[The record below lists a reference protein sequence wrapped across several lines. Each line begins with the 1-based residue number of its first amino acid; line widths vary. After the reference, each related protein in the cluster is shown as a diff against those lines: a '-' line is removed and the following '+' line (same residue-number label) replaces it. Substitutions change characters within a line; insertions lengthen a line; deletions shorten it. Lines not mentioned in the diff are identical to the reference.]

1 MLHVVKC
8 VLNYLFREV
17 DMDKS
22 WIDLPSKACM
32 QYIEWV
38 DKFLDFAFANII
50 GDTRIYCP
58 CKKCCNRYLV
68 ERQVARA
75 HIIVN
80 DFFVK
85 STKIGPNTVNPTYL
99 CIQVKIMSIVM

>member
-1 MLHVVKC
+1 MLQVVKC
-8 VLNYLFREV
+8 VLNYLFREI

-22 WIDLPSKACM
+22 WIDLPSRAYM
-32 QYIEWV
+32 QYIEGV
-38 DKFLDFAFANII
+38 DKFLDFAFANIV

-68 ERQVARA
+68 EREVVRA

-80 DFFVK
+80 GFLSK
-85 STKIGPNTVNPTYL
+85 YEN
-99 CIQVKIMSIVM
+99 